1 MSGTGAHN
9 APNRA
14 RSPVR
19 LESPDV
25 ALARERPK
33 FAHPVLRLQRAAGNR
48 AVTQALTQRSVLLA
62 VQRQPAKSPAE
73 LDDEYRAA
81 KTASPPNW
89 AEATRVLNN
98 FSNDDIT
105 ARVKPMG
112 AEEALPLLSAVQD
125 WNHRVRAALLDNRYK
140 AACDASRWGE
150 AAVYLN
156 GFDNPGIDERVTK
169 VPDSEVWSLY
179 QGALDA
185 MSGVSQQRII
195 DSIARLHQGTVS
207 ATPGTD
213 AIRLLETMRARG
225 VDPNVGVPVALSP
238 LGLTGKSPD
247 PAPPAVDRARLIKLV
262 GAAMA
267 GVAAAVVAEPSM
279 LATGKLAHTL
289 ISARY
294 ASRNGKTLI
303 DPTII
308 RLVTFA
314 AKMMP
319 HLLTPGALNQLYKR
333 LPEEIL
339 EQLKTRPDI
348 VDFGKLQVYEIKS
361 RGEAP
366 KAVPEMENYL
376 ELLASFRIPGF
387 GQFAPGSPANP
398 GTEGTMAYPPGGR
411 LVWCCPWPGAIVYDV
426 AGKTDP
432 HLSPARLSSEVR
444 AGASALG
451 VEALLALGI
460 VGPGLIAL
468 VGEFGVPA
476 VAGAAVALQEAA
488 TAYELLI
495 PILVEAARQ
504 IGQLVPPLRSP

>member
-1 MSGTGAHN
+1 
-9 APNRA
+9 
-14 RSPVR
+14 
-19 LESPDV
+19 
-25 ALARERPK
+25 
-33 FAHPVLRLQRAAGNR
+33 
-48 AVTQALTQRSVLLA
+48 
-62 VQRQPAKSPAE
+62 
-73 LDDEYRAA
+73 
-81 KTASPPNW
+81 
-89 AEATRVLNN
+89 
-98 FSNDDIT
+98 
-105 ARVKPMG
+105 
-112 AEEALPLLSAVQD
+112 
-125 WNHRVRAALLDNRYK
+125 
-140 AACDASRWGE
+140 
-150 AAVYLN
+150 
-156 GFDNPGIDERVTK
+156 
-169 VPDSEVWSLY
+169 
-179 QGALDA
+179 
-185 MSGVSQQRII
+185 
-195 DSIARLHQGTVS
+195 
-207 ATPGTD
+207 
-213 AIRLLETMRARG
+213 
-225 VDPNVGVPVALSP
+225 
-238 LGLTGKSPD
+238 
-247 PAPPAVDRARLIKLV
+247 
-262 GAAMA
+262 
-267 GVAAAVVAEPSM
+267 M